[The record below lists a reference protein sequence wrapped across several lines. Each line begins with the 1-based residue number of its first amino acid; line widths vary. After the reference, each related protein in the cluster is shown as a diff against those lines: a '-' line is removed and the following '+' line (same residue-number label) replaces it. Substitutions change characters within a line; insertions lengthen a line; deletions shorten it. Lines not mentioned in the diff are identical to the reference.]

1 LSNYQAAAEHLEE
14 SRLLCDRGG
23 SAEPW
28 LFPVDADL
36 VDALV
41 RLGDRDQAML
51 IAKSL
56 TTRGEALGR
65 RSAMAVGHRAV
76 GLASDEEDFR
86 DPFETALAIHEG
98 LPTPFELART
108 HLAYGER
115 LRRAK
120 KREEARR
127 QLRRALEIFEGLGA
141 NPWTERTRSELELSG
156 ETLEH
161 PRSVASLT
169 RQERQVARL
178 VAQGATNREAAAAL
192 FVNYKTIEYHLGN
205 VYRKLGVRSRT
216 ELANALRNEAS
227 AWAGN
232 LEKN

>member
-1 LSNYQAAAEHLEE
+1 
-14 SRLLCDRGG
+14 
-23 SAEPW
+23 
-28 LFPVDADL
+28 
-36 VDALV
+36 
-41 RLGDRDQAML
+41 ML

-56 TTRGEALGR
+56 ATRGEALGR

-141 NPWTERTRSELELSG
+141 NPWAQRTRSELELSG
-156 ETLEH
+156 ETLEQ

-169 RQERQVARL
+169 RQERQVATI
-178 VAQGATNREAAAAL
+178 VARGATNREAAATL
-192 FVNYKTIEYHLGN
+192 FVNHKTIEYHLGN

-216 ELANALRNEAS
+216 ELANALRSEAS
-227 AWAGN
+227 GWAF
-232 LEKN
+232 EKT

>member
-1 LSNYQAAAEHLEE
+1 
-14 SRLLCDRGG
+14 
-23 SAEPW
+23 
-28 LFPVDADL
+28 
-36 VDALV
+36 
-41 RLGDRDQAML
+41 
-51 IAKSL
+51 
-56 TTRGEALGR
+56 
-65 RSAMAVGHRAV
+65 MAVGHRAV

-141 NPWTERTRSELELSG
+141 NPWAQRTRSELELSG
-156 ETLEH
+156 ETLEQ

-169 RQERQVARL
+169 RQERQVATI
-178 VAQGATNREAAAAL
+178 VARGATNREAAATL
-192 FVNYKTIEYHLGN
+192 FVNHKTIEYHLGN

-216 ELANALRNEAS
+216 ELANALRSEAS
-227 AWAGN
+227 GWAI
-232 LEKN
+232 EKT